1 MTYFILHRL
10 LKEEISIRIAMGPF
24 NEEESLLEHP
34 KELLSTISFKLAHK
48 IFVKQLSTLYHVLKE
63 YLL

>member
-1 MTYFILHRL
+1 
-10 LKEEISIRIAMGPF
+10 MGPF